1 MDHVHEVER
10 FIFSH
15 QFGFSALPMGWWSNG
30 EDGLTEE
37 SLKTMSRYR
46 KITTICC
53 AAVFALGLAACGG
66 GDDGISTSERDAA
79 VADAVAKERAMLQAR
94 IDVLEE
100 RLGIEGENDPGD
112 DVADLQAQIDDLEG
126 QLKDKQ
132 DAEAE
137 AADMANRAKLNKLA
151 MVIGAVDPNALEA
164 HIRSADTNMR
174 AKPKDAMDGNAP
186 HAISGWNGSSYST
199 KTVTTVVYNDKAAD
213 APSPFNKR
221 FTVIAAGAENA
232 GTVALEMADHGKL
245 VGGISGLPT
254 HPSHDG
260 VNVGVT
266 NGVRGTLAGAAGTF
280 LGVSGPAVVGLDA
293 DGDLTWTG
301 TLHFKPDSATATVM
315 MPDTTYTNLGWW
327 LTEDENGIID
337 VQVAAWAEGTPYA
350 HGTKLAAL
358 IGKAAFEGIAVGK
371 YTHKTINSI
380 NGGHFNADATLVMD
394 FADGSDAGTLRG
406 TIDNFMQDGESIGD
420 GWKVELGLAAA
431 SDPPTFNPMMGAA
444 IANGEVD
451 DTENGALGTFGNQK
465 TMGTWNAMLVDNT
478 RNDGMPGGVTGQ
490 FHIGEASHPINMVG
504 AFAASNMEADQPK
517 K

>member
-1 MDHVHEVER
+1 MDHIHEVEM

-15 QFGFSALPMGWWSNG
+15 QFGFSVLPMGWWSNG

-94 IDVLEE
+94 IDELEE

-112 DVADLQAQIDDLEG
+112 DVADLQAQIDDLE
-126 QLKDKQ
+126 QKLKDKQ

-151 MVIGAVDPNALEA
+151 KGIGVAADDLSGTVTRA
-164 HIRSADTNMR
+164 SASR
-174 AKPKDAMDGNAP
+174 AKPKDAMDGDAP

-213 APSPFNKR
+213 SSSPFNKR
-221 FTVIAAGAENA
+221 FTISADDDATKGKVVLVAA
-232 GTVALEMADHGKL
+232 MHGKL
-245 VGGISGLPT
+245 IDIPGLPT
-254 HPSHDG
+254 HASHDG
-260 VNVGVT
+260 VDIGSV
-266 NGVRGTLAGAAGTF
+266 NGVRGTLAGAGGTF
-280 LGVSGPAVVGLDA
+280 TSQSGTVSVGISA
-293 DGDLTWTG
+293 EDGSPTWETG
-301 TLHFKPDSATATVM
+301 NLLFEPDSATATVM
-315 MPDTTYTNLGWW
+315 MPDSTYMNLGWW
-327 LTEDENGIID
+327 LTEEESGGDLT
-337 VQVAAWAEGTPYA
+337 VKVAAWAKGAEYTNSNFD
-350 HGTKLAAL
+350 AL
-358 IGKAAFEGIAVGK
+358 IGKATFEGVAVGK
-371 YTHKTINSI
+371 YTHKSVNDI
-380 NGGHFNADATLVMD
+380 NGGHFNADAMLVMD
-394 FADGSDAGTLRG
+394 FDGADAGNLRG

-420 GWKVELGLAAA
+420 GWKVELGLAATTA
-431 SDPPTFNPMMGAA
+431 GDPSTFNPMTGAVMTA
-444 IANGEVD
+444 TGVEDIPS
-451 DTENGALGTFGNQK
+451 GAMGTFGNQK
-465 TMGTWNAMLVDNT
+465 TLGTWDAMFVDNT